1 MSNRI
6 LYITTSLPSLTS
18 TFIYREI
25 EVLLKA
31 GYDITTVSMGRPQK
45 SQISKEAFWLYESTL
60 YLDQI
65 NLMRKI
71 LAQASLLFS
80 KPRKWIK
87 LFWLALREKEI
98 ISFRDRL
105 RILYHFLEAGYLY
118 TRLKDNGLPHIHAH
132 FLSGP
137 TSIALFL
144 SRYLNVPYTFTMHAS
159 NIFIDHHMLKTKLQ
173 MCKKAVTISN
183 YNRKYLLS
191 KYREQFAGKIDV
203 IHCGISLQDFEPGA
217 SEKTLPPLILAVG
230 QLVERKGFRYLVDA
244 CHILKESGVEFHCDI
259 IGDGRE
265 MESLKAMIGNHGLGN
280 VITLLGRQPQERV
293 RKLLRKASIFALPSV
308 VTNSG
313 GREGIPV
320 ALMEAMAMQIPV
332 VSTTTVGIPE
342 LIEHGKEGLLVEQ
355 KDAEQLASALH
366 FLLKSPRD
374 RIAMGTRGRK
384 KISAQF
390 NIDHVPQLLQGIF
403 N

>member
-105 RILYHFLEAGYLY
+105 RIFYHFLEAGYLY

-144 SRYLNVPYTFTMHAS
+144 SRYLNVPYSFTMHAS

-173 MCKKAVTISN
+173 MCKKAVTISD
-183 YNRKYLLS
+183 YNKKYLLS
-191 KYREQFAGKIDV
+191 KYGDEFAGKIDV
-203 IHCGISLQDFEPGA
+203 IHCGISLQTFQPVET
-217 SEKTLPPLILAVG
+217 EKTMLPVILAVG
-230 QLVERKGFRYLVDA
+230 QLLERKGMRYLVDA
-244 CHILKESGVEFHCDI
+244 CRLLKRKGMEFRCHIV
-259 IGDGRE
+259 GDGKELKLLTE
-265 MESLKAMIGNHGLGN
+265 MIDEYELSEF
-280 VITLLGRQPQERV
+280 VILLGRQPQECV
-293 RKLLRKASIFALPSV
+293 KKLLQEASIFVLPSI
-308 VTNSG
+308 VTELG

-320 ALMEAMAMQIPV
+320 ALMEAMAMQLPV
-332 VSTTTVGIPE
+332 VSTKTVGIPE
-342 LIEHGKEGLLVEQ
+342 LIENEKEGLLVEQ
-355 KDAEQLASALH
+355 KNPEELAAALE
-366 FLLKSPRD
+366 FLLKISEV
-374 RIAMGTRGRK
+374 RIEMGRRGREK
-384 KISAQF
+384 VAQQF
-390 NIDHVPQLLQGIF
+390 NIDHVPALFQDIF

>member
-105 RILYHFLEAGYLY
+105 RIFYHFLEAGYLY

-137 TSIALFL
+137 T
-144 SRYLNVPYTFTMHAS
+144 
-159 NIFIDHHMLKTKLQ
+159 
-173 MCKKAVTISN
+173 
-183 YNRKYLLS
+183 
-191 KYREQFAGKIDV
+191 
-203 IHCGISLQDFEPGA
+203 
-217 SEKTLPPLILAVG
+217 
-230 QLVERKGFRYLVDA
+230 
-244 CHILKESGVEFHCDI
+244 
-259 IGDGRE
+259 
-265 MESLKAMIGNHGLGN
+265 
-280 VITLLGRQPQERV
+280 PQ
-293 RKLLRKASIFALPSV
+293 
-308 VTNSG
+308 
-313 GREGIPV
+313 
-320 ALMEAMAMQIPV
+320 
-332 VSTTTVGIPE
+332 
-342 LIEHGKEGLLVEQ
+342 
-355 KDAEQLASALH
+355 
-366 FLLKSPRD
+366 
-374 RIAMGTRGRK
+374 
-384 KISAQF
+384 
-390 NIDHVPQLLQGIF
+390 
-403 N
+403 

>member
-1 MSNRI
+1 MLNRI
-6 LYITTSLPSLTS
+6 LYITISLPSLTS

-71 LAQASLLFS
+71 VAQASLLFS

-118 TRLKDNGLPHIHAH
+118 TIFKDNSLHHIHAH

-144 SRYLNVPYTFTMHAS
+144 SRYLNVPYSFTMHAS

-173 MCKKAVTISN
+173 MCKKAVTISD
-183 YNRKYLLS
+183 YNKKYLLS
-191 KYREQFAGKIDV
+191 KYGEKFASKIDV
-203 IHCGISLQDFEPGA
+203 IHCGINLLAFQPVET
-217 SEKTLPPLILAVG
+217 EKTMLPVILAVG
-230 QLVERKGFRYLVDA
+230 QLLERKGMRYLVDA
-244 CHILKESGVEFHCDI
+244 CRLLKRKGMEFQCHIVGGGKELKLLTEMIDEYELSEF
-259 IGDGRE
+259 
-265 MESLKAMIGNHGLGN
+265 
-280 VITLLGRQPQERV
+280 VILLGRQPQECV
-293 RKLLRKASIFALPSV
+293 KKLLQEASIFVLPSI
-308 VTNSG
+308 VTEFG

-320 ALMEAMAMQIPV
+320 ALMEAMAMQLPV
-332 VSTTTVGIPE
+332 VSTKTVGIPE
-342 LIEHGKEGLLVEQ
+342 LIKNGKEGLLVEQ
-355 KDAEQLASALH
+355 KNPEELAAALE
-366 FLLKSPRD
+366 FLLKTSEV
-374 RIAMGTRGRK
+374 RIEMGRRGREK
-384 KISAQF
+384 VAQQF
-390 NIDHVPQLLQGIF
+390 NIDHVPVLFQDIF